1 MGLRAFSLITGLLL
15 ALSATSGAAQYTP
28 HPRDRTR
35 STESSPQDIR
45 ALAHFS
51 RCVADRQRDRTR
63 AILAMD
69 DRSTAY
75 LSELYRLAQ
84 SNRGCGPMGFMRF
97 GVQLYVGGL
106 AEALLHHYVAMGDFP
121 RLVAAEAARPRL
133 EASNPNDAAAL
144 CSVRGA
150 PDAAAA
156 MLATE
161 PATPEESVALGTL
174 VPRLA
179 ACLGAGHAISI
190 NRESMRALIAL
201 AAYRI
206 GEHGGWATAAA
217 SR

>member
-1 MGLRAFSLITGLLL
+1 MGLRALGLMTVGLL
-15 ALSATSGAAQYTP
+15 ALAATPSAAQYMS
-28 HPRDRTR
+28 HPRDRTQ
-35 STESSPQDIR
+35 SAESSPQDIR
-45 ALAHFS
+45 ALGHFA
-51 RCVADRQRDRTR
+51 RCIADRQRDRTR

-69 DRSTAY
+69 DRSVAY

-106 AEALLHHYVAMGDFP
+106 AEAVLHHYVAMSDFA
-121 RLVAAEAARPRL
+121 RLVVADAARPRL
-133 EASNPNDAAAL
+133 EASNPNDTAAL
-144 CSVRGA
+144 CSVRAA

-161 PATPEESVALGTL
+161 PATPEESVALGAL
-174 VPRLA
+174 VPTLST
-179 ACLGAGHAISI
+179 CLGAGRAIRI

-206 GEHGGWATAAA
+206 GEHVGWATASPA
-217 SR
+217 R